1 MLEALAKELEV
12 FSSEII
18 ENNIFFNYKKYAII
32 ITECNKEYTY
42 IYIEKS

>member
-18 ENNIFFNYKKYAII
+18 ENNIFSTTRNML
-32 ITECNKEYTY
+32 
-42 IYIEKS
+42 